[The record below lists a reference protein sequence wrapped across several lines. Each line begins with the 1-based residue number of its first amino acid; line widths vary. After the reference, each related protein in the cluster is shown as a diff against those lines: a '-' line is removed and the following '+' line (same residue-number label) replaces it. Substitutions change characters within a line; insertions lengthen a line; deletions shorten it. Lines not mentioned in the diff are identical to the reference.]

1 MDYFQNI
8 LLMKQKLNLSL
19 FLLLFI
25 ACQAAAQQF
34 TEKKPAGIVGGKI
47 ITTDEYMQRYEL
59 NPKPG
64 MKPKDK
70 NLGVRLQFLQS
81 LIAEKLWAQEAEAL
95 GLDSTEAMII
105 ATESFQNMFLRDAL
119 YKKEIREKVTISDK
133 ELFAS
138 LKKYRTKY
146 YVNYLITQ
154 DDREVRSLHAL
165 LKQGV
170 PFDTVLSA
178 RPEYEEQPGPVEIVY
193 GQMPDEIEDSLFT
206 MEPGQFTGPLE
217 SPDGLYIFFVRNKV
231 LQTSQTMTPDD
242 ELKDAE
248 KILRARKEQKRFRE
262 FMTGFMKGK
271 KVTISAPF
279 LKYFSIKLHD
289 AMMQKQIDEKIS
301 GWDKLEVSARDVN
314 RFLNSIPADSQQMT
328 FIQVDERTYSLRK
341 YFLMEAFNGLN
352 FEDIRA
358 EELFRNFHRRIRKFI
373 EHDQLAIEARS
384 LGFLTLPE
392 VQTDITIWRDNYLFQ
407 ALRSQFTDSV
417 TVTDQEAMDYYKR
430 YNKEIHYPAQ
440 VNILEIL
447 SDNQETISY
456 CLNLINQGADFRAVA
471 DSFTI
476 RKSTQGKGGEFGWFP
491 VIMYGELGRIAADL
505 QVGDIYGP
513 IKTSDGY
520 SLIKLIGKKEDYIE
534 YPKKSYEQLKN
545 EIKSNIGYGRLK
557 NKIDNYTASLAV
569 KYGFSMDPDLLGE
582 LDLTE
587 INSIGMRYLGFGG
600 SVTGVPIIAP
610 NFDWYPRY
618 LQMIKALP

>member
-1 MDYFQNI
+1 MTHKTFLIFSI
-8 LLMKQKLNLSL
+8 LAVVS
-19 FLLLFI
+19 FS
-25 ACQAAAQQF
+25 AGAQQF
-34 TEKKPAGIVGGKI
+34 SERKPAGIVGGKI
-47 ITTDEYMQRYEL
+47 ISTDEFIQRYEL

-70 NLGVRLQFLQS
+70 NLGVRLEFLQS
-81 LIAEKLWAQEAEAL
+81 LIAEKLWAREAESL
-95 GLDSTEAMII
+95 GLDSTEAMLI
-105 ATESFQNMFLRDAL
+105 AVESFENMFLRDAL
-119 YKKEIREKVTISDK
+119 YKKEIREKISITDK

-138 LKKYRTKY
+138 LKKYRTKF
-146 YVNYLITQ
+146 YVNYLITW
-154 DDREVRSLHAL
+154 DDEEVAALHNL
-165 LKQGV
+165 LKRGV
-170 PFDTVLSA
+170 PFDTILSA
-178 RPEYEEQPGPVEIVY
+178 RPENEEQPGPVEIVY
-193 GQMPDEIEDSLFT
+193 GQMPDEIEDSLFS
-206 MEPGQFTGPLE
+206 MEPGMFTGPLE
-217 SPDGLYIFFVRNKV
+217 SPDGLYIFFIRNKV
-231 LQTSQTMTPDD
+231 LQTSQTMTPED

-248 KILRARKEQKRFRE
+248 KILRARKEQKRFRDYL
-262 FMTGFMKGK
+262 TGFMKGK
-271 KVTISAPF
+271 QVTISAPF

-289 AMMQKQIDEKIS
+289 AMMQKQIEEKITD
-301 GWDKLEVSARDVN
+301 WEKLEVSARDVN
-314 RFLNSIPADSQQMT
+314 RFLNSIPADSQQMN
-328 FIQVDERTYSLRK
+328 FIQVDDRVYSLRK
-341 YFLMEAFNGLN
+341 YFLLEAFNGLN

-373 EHDQLAIEARS
+373 EYDQLAVEAGK
-384 LGFLTLPE
+384 LGLLNLPE
-392 VQTDITIWRDNYLFQ
+392 VQTDIAMWRDNYLFQ
-407 ALRSQFTDSV
+407 SLRSQFYDSV
-417 TVTDQEAMDYYKR
+417 TVTEQEAIDYYKR

-447 SDNQETISY
+447 SDNQETIAY
-456 CLNLINQGADFRAVA
+456 CLDLINSGADFRAVA

-513 IKTSDGY
+513 IKTPDGY

-534 YPKKSYEQLKN
+534 YPKKSYEQLKH
-545 EIKSNIGYGRLK
+545 EIKANIGYGRLK
-557 NKIDNYTASLAV
+557 SKIDNYTAALAV
-569 KYGFSMDPDLLGE
+569 KYGISMDPDVLGG

-618 LQMIKALP
+618 LQMLKALP

>member
-1 MDYFQNI
+1 MTQKPI
-8 LLMKQKLNLSL
+8 LIFS
-19 FLLLFI
+19 LLLVVSFS
-25 ACQAAAQQF
+25 AGAQQF
-34 TEKKPAGIVGGKI
+34 TEKKPAGIAGGKI
-47 ITTDEYMQRYEL
+47 ISTDEYMQRYEL

-81 LIAEKLWAQEAEAL
+81 LIAEKLWAREAEAL
-95 GLDSTEAMII
+95 GLDSTEAMLI
-105 ATESFQNMFLRDAL
+105 ASESFTNMFLRDAL

-154 DDREVRSLHAL
+154 NDDEVRSLYTL

-170 PFDTVLSA
+170 PFDTILST
-178 RPEYEEQPGPVEIVY
+178 RPENEEQPSPVEIVY

-206 MEPGQFTGPLE
+206 MEPGMFTGPLE
-217 SPDGLYIFFVRNKV
+217 SPDGLYIFFIRNKM
-231 LQTSQTMTPDD
+231 LQTSQTMTPGD

-248 KILRARKEQKRFRE
+248 KILRARKEQKRYRE
-262 FMTGFMKGK
+262 YLTGFMQGK

-289 AMMQKQIDEKIS
+289 AMMQKQIDEKITE
-301 GWDKLEVSARDVN
+301 WEKLEVSARDVN

-328 FIQVDERTYSLRK
+328 FIQVDERVYSLRK

-358 EELFRNFHRRIRKFI
+358 EELFRNFHRRIRIFI
-373 EHDQLAIEARS
+373 EHDQLAVEAGKMG
-384 LGFLTLPE
+384 LLNQPE
-392 VQTDITIWRDNYLFQ
+392 VQTDIAIWRDNYLFQ
-407 ALRSQFTDSV
+407 ALRAQFSDSV
-417 TVTDQEAMDYYKR
+417 TVTDQEAMDYYKK

-447 SDNQETISY
+447 SDNQETIAY
-456 CLNLINQGADFRAVA
+456 CLNLINNGADFRAVA

-476 RKSTQGKGGEFGWFP
+476 RKSTKGKGGEFGWFP
-491 VIMYGELGRIAADL
+491 VIMYGDLGKIAADL
-505 QVGDIYGP
+505 QVCDIYGP

-534 YPKKSYEQLKN
+534 YPKKAYDQLKH
-545 EIKSNIGYGRLK
+545 EIKANIGYGRLK
-557 NKIDNYTASLAV
+557 SKIDNYTASLAV
-569 KYGFSMDPDLLGE
+569 KYGIAMDPDVIGG

-600 SVTGVPIIAP
+600 SVTGVPVIAP
-610 NFDWYPRY
+610 NFDWYLRY
-618 LQMIKALP
+618 LELLKALP